1 MSFTADK
8 DKSGKK
14 DDSSSFKVLGE
25 KLFHSNI
32 SLAHYH
38 QTLNSKY
45 KENSLGALVILQSQ
59 GEGYTQLCCAE
70 AAAAANSTL
79 LSVQRPK
86 VRTTEMD
93 STPGCPSPAL
103 TATPPAAFTGNV
115 RSSTTRPPAGV

>member
-45 KENSLGALVILQSQ
+45 KEKSLEALVIL
-59 GEGYTQLCCAE
+59 
-70 AAAAANSTL
+70 AA
-79 LSVQRPK
+79 
-86 VRTTEMD
+86 TTFAYD
-93 STPGCPSPAL
+93 
-103 TATPPAAFTGNV
+103 V
-115 RSSTTRPPAGV
+115 